1 MEETRCGYAAIF
13 GKPNAGKST
22 LLNALLG
29 MKLSIVNRKAQTTRN
44 KVQGI
49 LTEDNCQIIFFDTP
63 GIIEP
68 KYELQKFMASEIK
81 TSLDEADVV
90 LHLIDAAT
98 LDVDGLKK
106 LEEQYGEIF
115 KEKTRIVVLNKID
128 LLKSDDVLVMMDR
141 LKKEFGYEHIV
152 PVSAQDKFNLNT
164 LKKVIIGYLPVS
176 PFLYDEETV
185 TDKPEKFFVAE
196 IIRQKIL
203 EMFHEEIPYSVFVD
217 IREFKE
223 RENRKNYIN
232 ADIILE
238 RESQK
243 AIIIGKKG
251 EMLKKLGRSARIG
264 IEKFLEREVYLEL
277 FIKVRKDWR
286 KNETF
291 LKENF

>member
-22 LLNALLG
+22 LLNSLLG
-29 MKLSIVNRKAQTTRN
+29 MKLSIVNKKAQTTRN

-49 LTEDNCQIIFFDTP
+49 LTEDNCQIIFYDTP
-63 GIIEP
+63 GTIEP
-68 KYELQKFMASEIK
+68 KYELQKFMVSEIK
-81 TSLDEADVV
+81 TSLDEADIV
-90 LHLIDAAT
+90 LHLMDAAT
-98 LDVDGLKK
+98 LDMPELKK
-106 LEEQYGEIF
+106 LEEQYSGLF
-115 KEKTRIVVLNKID
+115 KEKKRIVVLNKID
-128 LLKSDDVLVMMDR
+128 LLKSDDVLVMMDK
-141 LKKEFGYEHIV
+141 LKKEFDYEHIV
-152 PVSAQDKFNLNT
+152 PVSAKDNFNLDT
-164 LKKVIIGYLPVS
+164 LKKIIIENLPAS
-176 PFLYDEETV
+176 PFLYDEEAV
-185 TDKPEKFFVAE
+185 TDKPEKFFAAE

-223 RENRKNYIN
+223 RENRKDYIN

-251 EMLKKLGRSARIG
+251 EMLKKLGKSARIE
-264 IEKFLEREVYLEL
+264 IEKFLEREVFLEL

-286 KNETF
+286 RNEKF